1 MECHVQVWS
10 PQNKKDVKLL
20 ELIRRMAMKIIKGLV
35 HLSSEERLRELVLFN
50 LQKRMLQGDLI
61 AAF

>member
-1 MECHVQVWS
+1 VVCHVQVWS

>member
-35 HLSSEERLRELVLFN
+35 HLSSEERLRELVLFS
-50 LQKRMLQGDLI
+50 LEKRRLQGDLI

>member
-1 MECHVQVWS
+1 VECHVQVWS